1 MEPLQHSFGERLN
14 LFLGVT
20 LILVMV
26 IGSCLVARHNTRKG
40 RGDRRG
46 ASRVAALV
54 FAVYIF
60 AWMLSAHHVF
70 APGELVMIVHA
81 VILFAGIAGMVW
93 LLYVAV
99 EPYVRRHWPHAVVS
113 WTRILSGRSKDPV
126 VKTHLLIGVL
136 FGVLWSLLT
145 AIAIVVIKGRPGT
158 AVEEVS
164 TDALLGFTHVAS
176 AFVSVLPNAA
186 LSVMVFFF
194 LLFVVRFRLRSER
207 LAAIMFVAIFTV
219 MASLVSSNPLLL
231 LPFNLVQFTGL
242 AFVLTRFG
250 IVSTF
255 VGVVVSNLLIGFP
268 LTTDMSAW
276 YAGPA
281 IFAVALIAAT
291 ALYAFRGAIAGRPLF
306 REELLD

>member
-1 MEPLQHSFGERLN
+1 MI
-14 LFLGVT
+14 
-20 LILVMV
+20 LILLLVL
-26 IGSCLVARHNTRKG
+26 GSCLVARHNTRKG

-46 ASRVAALV
+46 ASRLAALV
-54 FAVYIF
+54 FAVYVF
-60 AWMLSAHHVF
+60 AWILSAHHVL
-70 APGELVMIVHA
+70 APNEIVMIVHA
-81 VILFAGIAGMVW
+81 VVLFVGIASMVW

-99 EPYVRRHWPHAVVS
+99 EPYVRRHWPHAMVS
-113 WTRILSGRSKDPV
+113 WTRILTGRFKDPV

-136 FGVLWSLLT
+136 FGVAWSLLT
-145 AIAIVVIKGRPGT
+145 AIAILVIKGRPGT

-194 LLFVVRFRLRSER
+194 LLFVVRAVTRRER
-207 LAAIMFVAIFTV
+207 LAAIMFVAVFTV
-219 MASLVSSNPLLL
+219 MATLVSPNPLLL
-231 LPFNLVQFTGL
+231 FPFNLVQFTTL
-242 AFVLTRFG
+242 AFMLTRFG

-255 VGVVVSNLLIGFP
+255 VGIVVANLLLGFP

-281 IFAVALIAAT
+281 IFAVALIAAG
-291 ALYAFRGAIAGRPLF
+291 AIYAFRGAIAGRPLF

>member
-1 MEPLQHSFGERLN
+1 M
-14 LFLGVT
+14 
-20 LILVMV
+20 
-26 IGSCLVARHNTRKG
+26 
-40 RGDRRG
+40 
-46 ASRVAALV
+46 
-54 FAVYIF
+54 
-60 AWMLSAHHVF
+60 
-70 APGELVMIVHA
+70 
-81 VILFAGIAGMVW
+81 
-93 LLYVAV
+93 
-99 EPYVRRHWPHAVVS
+99 VS
-113 WTRILSGRSKDPV
+113 WTRILTGRSKDPV

-136 FGVLWSLLT
+136 FGVLWSLFT
-145 AIAIVVIKGRPGT
+145 AIAIAIIRGQPG
-158 AVEEVS
+158 ASLEEIS

-176 AFVSVLPNAA
+176 AFVSILPSAA

-194 LLFVVRFRLRSER
+194 LLFLVRVLVRRER
-207 LAAIMFVAIFTV
+207 LAAIVFVAVFTV
-219 MASLVSSNPLLL
+219 MATLASPNPLLA

-281 IFAVALIAAT
+281 IFAVALIAA
-291 ALYAFRGAIAGRPLF
+291 AAVYAFRGAIAGRPFF